1 MANFEYML
9 VTDIKLHPNNPRIIR
24 DHKFKTLVK
33 SIKDFPEMLELR
45 PIVVNK
51 DNVILGGNMRYKA
64 SIEAKLK
71 KIPVIVANLTPEQEQ
86 EFVIKDNISFGE
98 WDWDALANE
107 WEQTELVEWGIDS
120 FNFGTSADAI
130 TFDNEEE
137 LNDLNSPEAP
147 AGSQAPATPKITD
160 TGFVRFELVLL
171 EEHKKIVLD
180 VLNLIQDKQEG
191 SLGEALHE
199 MAQSYLRNN

>member
-51 DNVILGGNMRYKA
+51 NNVILGGNMRYKA
-64 SIEAKLK
+64 SIEAKIK
-71 KIPVIVANLTPEQEQ
+71 KIPVIVADLTPEQEA

-107 WEQTELVEWGIDS
+107 WEQAELVEWGIDS

-130 TFDNEEE
+130 TFESEEALNE
-137 LNDLNSPEAP
+137 LNSSEAP
-147 AGSQAPATPKITD
+147 EGSQGPATPKITD